1 MVGDII
7 NIADGQNFIADGQN
21 FIADDQNFIAD
32 GDENLWRVVYG
43 A

>member
-7 NIADGQNFIADGQN
+7 NIADGQNFIVDGQNFIADGQN
-21 FIADDQNFIAD
+21 FIAD
-32 GDENLWRVVYG
+32 GDKNLWRVVYG